1 MHAAIAGAGLMGRL
15 MAWRLLRA
23 GWRVSLFE
31 RDPEGTESAAAYT
44 AAGML
49 APWAEVESAEELV
62 HRLGLRSLAL
72 WPALAAELG
81 A

>member
-31 RDPEGTESAAAYT
+31 RDPEGTDSAAAYT

-49 APWAEVESAEELV
+49 AP
-62 HRLGLRSLAL
+62 
-72 WPALAAELG
+72 
-81 A
+81 